1 MAILIS
7 EHDIAKIC
15 KSNDP
20 QTIREAI
27 NFLDEDVRARSRP
40 PAFLSQR

>member
-1 MAILIS
+1 MAILIG
-7 EHDIAKIC
+7 ENDIARIC

-27 NFLDEDVRARSRP
+27 NFLDEDVSARTRAR
-40 PAFLSQR
+40 AG